1 MTNPTETPKREQ
13 VLDQVLDAR
22 SLPEIR
28 AAEQELR
35 SWLKRNPED
44 TGIREAFEKLSL
56 MRDSAKEQEAE
67 RMSAEWQ
74 PIPLGKRPQAVR
86 GMAEG
91 HHA

>member
-1 MTNPTETPKREQ
+1 MNFAGNPERER

-22 SLPEIR
+22 SMTEIK

-44 TGIREAFEKLSL
+44 TGIREAFEGLSL
-56 MRDSAKEQEAE
+56 MRDIAEEQEAE
-67 RMSAEWQ
+67 RASSERQ
-74 PIPLGKRPQAVR
+74 TVPLGERTQSVR
-86 GMAEG
+86 RMAEG

>member
-1 MTNPTETPKREQ
+1 MNFAGNPERER

-22 SLPEIR
+22 SLTEIM

-44 TGIREAFEKLSL
+44 TGIRETFEGLSL
-56 MRDSAKEQEAE
+56 MRDIAEEQEAE
-67 RMSAEWQ
+67 RVSAERR
-74 PIPLGKRPQAVR
+74 PVSLGKRPQSVC